1 MLSETAMPHEERAME
16 IVHEFTISM
25 KQLENFEFEVRFDKE
40 QYAPLRMDEPEPLGK
55 DAAPNASRVLAAAIG
70 NCLTAS
76 LLFCT
81 RKARVELGPM
91 ETKIHVKLG
100 RNERGRLRIA
110 GVSVEIDPRFAPGER
125 EKAARCLELFEDF
138 CVVTQS
144 VREGIPVEVRV
155 RDDAQAA

>member
-1 MLSETAMPHEERAME
+1 MAGTPQE

-40 QYAPLRMDEPEPLGK
+40 QYAPLRMDEPEPLGR

-76 LLFCT
+76 LLFCC

-91 ETKIHVKLG
+91 ETRVHVKLA
-100 RNERGRLRIA
+100 RNARGRLRIA
-110 GVSVEIDPRFAPGER
+110 GVEVEIDPRFAPGER

-144 VREGIPVEVRV
+144 VREGVPVEVRV
-155 RDDAQAA
+155 RE

>member
-1 MLSETAMPHEERAME
+1 MPDQQMQ

-25 KQLENFEFEVRFDKE
+25 RQVEDFQFEVRFDKE
-40 QYAPLRMDEPEPLGK
+40 QHAPLRMDEPEPLGH
-55 DAAPNASRVLAAAIG
+55 DAGPNAARVLAAAIG

-91 ETKIHVKLG
+91 ETRVHVRIG
-100 RNERGRLRIA
+100 RNERGRLRVA
-110 GVSVEIDPRFAPGER
+110 GVEVEIDPHFPPGEA

-138 CVVTQS
+138 CVVTES
-144 VREGIPVEVRV
+144 VRKGIPVAVRV
-155 RDDAQAA
+155 KG

>member
-1 MLSETAMPHEERAME
+1 MADQQAQ

-25 KQLENFEFEVRFDKE
+25 KQLDNFEFEVRFDKE
-40 QYAPLRMDEPEPLGK
+40 HYSPLLMDEPEPLGR

-81 RKARVELGPM
+81 RKARVEPGPM
-91 ETKIHVKLG
+91 ETRVHVKLS

-110 GVSVEIDPRFAPGER
+110 GVEVEIDARFAPGER

-144 VREGIPVEVRV
+144 VREGIPVAVRV
-155 RDDAQAA
+155 RE

>member
-1 MLSETAMPHEERAME
+1 MEKQPLET
-16 IVHEFTISM
+16 VHEFTISM
-25 KQLENFEFEVRFDKE
+25 KQLENFEFEVWFDKE
-40 QYAPLRMDEPEPLGK
+40 QYSALRMDEPEPLGR
-55 DAAPNASRVLAAAIG
+55 DSAPNASRVLAAAIG

-81 RKARVELGPM
+81 RKARVEMGPA
-91 ETKIHVKLG
+91 ETRVHVKLG
-100 RNERGRLRIA
+100 RNARGRLRIA
-110 GVSVEIDPRFAPGER
+110 GVEVEIDPRFAPGER

-155 RDDAQAA
+155 KD

>member
-1 MLSETAMPHEERAME
+1 MADRNME
-16 IVHEFTISM
+16 IVHEFTIAM
-25 KQLENFEFEVRFDKE
+25 RQLDNFEFEVRFDKE
-40 QYAPLRMDEPEPLGK
+40 QYAPLRMDEPEPLGR

-91 ETKIHVKLG
+91 ETRVHVRLG

-110 GVSVEIDPRFAPGER
+110 SVEVEIDPHFPPGER
-125 EKAARCLELFEDF
+125 DKAARCLELFEDF

-144 VREGIPVEVRV
+144 VREGIPVDVRV
-155 RDDAQAA
+155 KE

>member
-1 MLSETAMPHEERAME
+1 MPEQQMQT
-16 IVHEFTISM
+16 VDEFTISM
-25 KQLENFEFEVRFDKE
+25 RQLEDFQFEVRFDKE
-40 QYAPLRMDEPEPLGK
+40 QHAPLHMDEPKPLGH

-91 ETKIHVKLG
+91 ETRVHVKIG
-100 RNERGRLRIA
+100 RNERGRLRVA
-110 GVSVEIDPRFAPGER
+110 SVEVEIDPHFPPGER

-138 CVVTQS
+138 CVVTES
-144 VREGIPVEVRV
+144 VRHGIPVEVHV
-155 RDDAQAA
+155 KE

>member
-1 MLSETAMPHEERAME
+1 ME
-16 IVHEFTISM
+16 IVQEFTISM
-25 KQLENFEFEVRFDKE
+25 KQLDNFEFEVLFDKE
-40 QYAPLRMDEPEPLGK
+40 RYAPLRMDEPEPLGR
-55 DAAPNASRVLAAAIG
+55 DSAPNASRILAAAIG

-91 ETKIHVKLG
+91 ETRVRVKLG

-110 GVSVEIDPRFAPGER
+110 GVEVEIDPHFPPGER

-155 RDDAQAA
+155 KG

>member
-1 MLSETAMPHEERAME
+1 MADQQTQ

-25 KQLENFEFEVRFDKE
+25 KQVENFEFEVSFDKE
-40 QYAPLRMDEPEPLGK
+40 QYAALRMDEPEPLGR

-81 RKARVELGPM
+81 RKARVETGAV
-91 ETKIHVKLG
+91 ETRVHVRIS

-110 GVSVEIDPRFAPGER
+110 GVEVEIDPRFPPGER
-125 EKAARCLELFEDF
+125 DRAARCLELFEDF

-155 RDDAQAA
+155 RE

>member
-1 MLSETAMPHEERAME
+1 ME
-16 IVHEFTISM
+16 IVHEFAISM
-25 KQLENFEFEVRFDKE
+25 RQLDNFEFEVRFDKDR
-40 QYAPLRMDEPEPLGK
+40 YAPLRMDEPEPLGR
-55 DAAPNASRVLAAAIG
+55 DSAPNASRILAAAIG

-91 ETKIHVKLG
+91 ETRVRVKLG

-110 GVSVEIDPRFAPGER
+110 GVEVEIDPHFPPGER

-155 RDDAQAA
+155 KE

>member
-1 MLSETAMPHEERAME
+1 MPDHQMQ

-25 KQLENFEFEVRFDKE
+25 KQLEDFQFEVHFDKE
-40 QYAPLRMDEPEPLGK
+40 QFAPLRMDEPEPLGR

-70 NCLTAS
+70 NCLSAS

-91 ETKIHVKLG
+91 ETRVHVQLG
-100 RNERGRLRIA
+100 RNDRGRLRIA
-110 GVSVEIDPRFAPGER
+110 SVEVEIDPHFPPGER

-144 VREGIPVEVRV
+144 VRDGIPVEVRV
-155 RDDAQAA
+155 KE

>member
-1 MLSETAMPHEERAME
+1 MADQQAQ

-25 KQLENFEFEVRFDKE
+25 KQLDNFEFEVRFDKE
-40 QYAPLRMDEPEPLGK
+40 HYSPLRMDEPEPLGR

-81 RKARVELGPM
+81 RKARVEPGPM
-91 ETKIHVKLG
+91 ETRVHVKLS

-110 GVSVEIDPRFAPGER
+110 GVEVEIDARFAPGER

-144 VREGIPVEVRV
+144 VREGIPVAVRV
-155 RDDAQAA
+155 RE

>member
-1 MLSETAMPHEERAME
+1 MADQQTQ
-16 IVHEFTISM
+16 IVHEFTVSM
-25 KQLENFEFEVRFDKE
+25 RQLDNFEFEVRFDKE
-40 QYAPLRMDEPEPLGK
+40 HYSPLRMDEPEPLGR

-81 RKARVELGPM
+81 RKARVEPGPM
-91 ETKIHVKLG
+91 ETRVQVKLS

-110 GVSVEIDPRFAPGER
+110 GVEVEIDPRFAPGER

-144 VREGIPVEVRV
+144 VREGIPVAVRV
-155 RDDAQAA
+155 KE